1 MVFAIMYCFYLY
13 GKVCR
18 HELHGFVNSQVMT
31 IIMKYQSLQK
41 YADLSRIMTS
51 LLHWGQISSM
61 ILLGTEPVS
70 NDCLSSEDTC

>member
-1 MVFAIMYCFYLY
+1 
-13 GKVCR
+13 
-18 HELHGFVNSQVMT
+18 MT

-51 LLHWGQISSM
+51 LLQWGQISST

-70 NDCLSSEDTC
+70 NDCLSSKDTFCEGNSKPQLSHFTIGGISML